1 VWRWVHYSEVSDI
14 EICVRV
20 WSGYLECQKSWSGS
34 DWRYISGFCL
44 LKLEGLYVVADERF
58 KTSAWN
64 EN

>member
-1 VWRWVHYSEVSDI
+1 MSNI
-14 EICVRV
+14 EIGVGV
-20 WSGYLECQKSWSGS
+20 WGGHLECQKSLGGS